1 MKSLARQLRNEEGSV
16 IVVALMILVVLT
28 IIGISATDTTTVEL
42 QIATNDKFH
51 KIAFYHADAGVYAT
65 PKLISEAINDKA
77 TPGDLVNATYG
88 AFTYLDPGT
97 NDDGSSGPTFYREL
111 AGFDP
116 YDTATDI
123 RFALGGDNVDVD
135 VERDRAET
143 LAGGGAEFAAGA
155 EGAGVGSTGSVA
167 IFYNLDS
174 FGSGPRNSLSNI
186 GATYRKV
193 VATAGGL

>member
-65 PKLISEAINDKA
+65 PKLISAAIDEGANPTVPFGSTITFLDD
-77 TPGDLVNATYG
+77 TGSPTDTSNAFFKEIMG
-88 AFTYLDPGT
+88 FKDEGH
-97 NDDGSSGPTFYREL
+97 DD
-111 AGFDP
+111 AK
-116 YDTATDI
+116 DI

-143 LAGGGAEFAAGA
+143 LVGGGAEFASGS